1 MPMNLLKFISTHRIQ
16 GALLRE
22 FISKGLWKPAI
33 VSCDSLIVEREME
46 IEKLKEL
53 KAMLEKEVG

>member
-1 MPMNLLKFISTHRIQ
+1 MTLLKFMTTHRIQ

>member
-1 MPMNLLKFISTHRIQ
+1 MNLLKFMTAHRIQ

-22 FISKGLWKPAI
+22 FIGKELWKPAI

>member
-1 MPMNLLKFISTHRIQ
+1 MNLLKFISTHRIQ

-22 FISKGLWKPAI
+22 FISMGLWKPAMM
-33 VSCDSLIVEREME
+33 SCDELIVAREKE

>member
-1 MPMNLLKFISTHRIQ
+1 MNLLKFIFTHRIQ

-22 FISKGLWKPAI
+22 FISKELWKPAMM
-33 VSCDSLIVEREME
+33 SCDSLIVEREKE

>member
-1 MPMNLLKFISTHRIQ
+1 MNLLKFISTHRIQ

-22 FISKGLWKPAI
+22 FIGKELWKPAI

>member
-1 MPMNLLKFISTHRIQ
+1 MNLLKFISTHRIQ

>member
-1 MPMNLLKFISTHRIQ
+1 MSLIKFMTVHRIQ

-22 FISKGLWKPAI
+22 FISKELWKPAI
-33 VSCDSLIVEREME
+33 VSCDSLIVERETE

-53 KAMLEKEVG
+53 KAMLEGEM

>member
-1 MPMNLLKFISTHRIQ
+1 MNLLKFMTTNRIQ

-22 FISKGLWKPAI
+22 FISKELWKPAV
-33 VSCDSLIVEREME
+33 VSCDSLIVERETE

-53 KAMLEKEVG
+53 KAMLEGEM